1 MLKLNFVRVMTI
13 VIVIMVAVGVMA
25 IRTKAEAPSA
35 NPTMSFSAVL
45 THAAFTPPAM
55 TATPEPETCVISAPG
70 LHIPMYAS
78 LNPGTLPIAYIDG
91 DTIIYV
97 ELLSRDY
104 GAWALIRTYHQ
115 ELVGY
120 IPTMFCRVP

>member
-1 MLKLNFVRVMTI
+1 MSKTKVITI
-13 VIVIMVAVGVMA
+13 VALVILLLLVIKGARA
-25 IRTKAEAPSA
+25 IDTYASSA
-35 NPTMSFSAVL
+35 NPTLSFSAVL
-45 THAAFTPPAM
+45 THAAFTPPSM

-70 LHIPMYAS
+70 LHIPMYSS

-104 GAWALIRTYHQ
+104 GTWALIRTYHQ

-120 IPTMFCRVP
+120 IPTMFCRIP